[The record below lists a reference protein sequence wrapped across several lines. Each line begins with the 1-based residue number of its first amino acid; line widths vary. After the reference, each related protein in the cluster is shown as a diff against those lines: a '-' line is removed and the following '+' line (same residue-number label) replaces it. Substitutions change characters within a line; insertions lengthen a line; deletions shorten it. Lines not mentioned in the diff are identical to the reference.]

1 MGPVTVLLLSTYD
14 MGRQPFGLASPAAWL
29 REAGANVTC
38 VDVTRE
44 KLADERIGEADV
56 VGFFL
61 PMHTATRLALPVID
75 RVRTFMTEHATIET
89 RGLVRLRSAAG
100 TFNGSPA
107 AAPGQPPR
115 PTVPAAF
122 RNQPNCSTRR
132 SRPYSKNWR
141 APQPT

>member
-1 MGPVTVLLLSTYD
+1 MSANIPTAAGELPLRVRLLSTYD

-75 RVRTFMTEHATIET
+75 RVRTFNPSARLIAY
-89 RGLVRLRSAAG
+89 GLY
-100 TFNGSPA
+100 
-107 AAPGQPPR
+107 APL
-115 PTVPAAF
+115 
-122 RNQPNCSTRR
+122 N
-132 SRPYSKNWR
+132 
-141 APQPT
+141 